1 MTTYQ
6 FTFEELKIPLYG
18 EGALFYGEATLESA
32 CEGDD
37 EFYVSSIQ
45 LGKTTLTRPSRINN
59 ADPVGGFLFTEI
71 VKQIEDDKSI
81 VGKQA
86 AGEWTDAVSGQVSDF
101 VPALRR
107 RHGMPM
113 ARIPEISPTRSYAM
127 EAAE

>member
-1 MTTYQ
+1 MTTHQ
-6 FTFEELKIPLYG
+6 FTFEQLTIPLYG

-45 LGKTTLTRPSRINN
+45 IGKTTMTRPSRINSS
-59 ADPVGGFLFTEI
+59 DPVGAFLFTEI
-71 VKQIEDDKSI
+71 VKQIEDDKTV

-86 AGEWTDAVSGQVSDF
+86 AEEWTDAVSGQVSDF

-107 RHGMPM
+107 RHGMPLGY
-113 ARIPEISPTRSYAM
+113 APEISPVRSYLM

>member
-1 MTTYQ
+1 MTNHI

-45 LGKTTLTRPSRINN
+45 LGKTTLKRPSRINSS
-59 ADPVGGFLFTEI
+59 DPVGGFLFTEI
-71 VKQIEDDKSI
+71 VKQIEDDRTTH
-81 VGKQA
+81 GKHA
-86 AGEWTDAVSGQVSDF
+86 ALEWSDAVSGQLSEF

-107 RHGMPM
+107 RRGMPM
-113 ARIPEISPTRSYAM
+113 VRVPEISPTGSVHSV
-127 EAAE
+127 AAE